1 MEPSPETREADAIV
15 EEESVKTVEASPGAL
30 PFMEETCSSA
40 AKERQE
46 EKGESE
52 MKNGGGGGDA
62 PTCLQTQHTFE
73 ANDFLWYVSQFS
85 LNSCSSNSSIQMPK
99 KCCLSNQNQISSK
112 TTAIDPLRSLHVWRY
127 RFQLMRPVK

>member
-1 MEPSPETREADAIV
+1 MEPSPETQADAIV
-15 EEESVKTVEASPGAL
+15 EEESVKTVEASRPGAL

-52 MKNGGGGGDA
+52 MKNGGGGDA